1 MRNFFS
7 VTLVTILSASC
18 APQGTETGDQTAAD
32 VVMGQESE
40 EIHLGYGTVDQV
52 LQERENLGT
61 LNDALRATQ
70 LNTELAEG
78 GPYTV
83 FAPTSDAFAALN
95 APGTNE
101 LPGEMQGDNL
111 KQVLLHHVVKGK
123 YTAADL
129 VGMDELPTLAG
140 VPLKITT
147 ANDKVMVNGAD
158 IILADQ
164 EADNGYVHLI
174 DSVLLDN

>member
-7 VTLVTILSASC
+7 IALVVAWGVSC
-18 APQGTETGDQTAAD
+18 APKGTDTGDEAAAD
-32 VVMGQESE
+32 VVMGQQRE
-40 EIHLGYGTVDQV
+40 EIHLGHGNVGQV

-70 LNTELAEG
+70 LDAELAEG

-83 FAPTSDAFAALN
+83 FAPTNDAFQVLN
-95 APGTNE
+95 SPGKNN
-101 LPGEMQGDNL
+101 LPEEMKGDGL
-111 KQVLLHHVVKGK
+111 RQVLLHHVVKGR

-140 VPLKITT
+140 PPLKIST
-147 ANDKVMVNGAD
+147 ANDKVMINGAD

-174 DSVLLDN
+174 DSVLIGS

>member
-7 VTLVTILSASC
+7 AILVTAIGIGC

-40 EIHLGYGTVDQV
+40 EIHLGYGNVYQV
-52 LQERENLGT
+52 LEERENLGT

-70 LNTELAEG
+70 IDAELAEG

-95 APGTNE
+95 ARGTDE
-101 LPGEMQGDNL
+101 LPEELKGDGL
-111 KQVLLHHVVKGK
+111 KQVLLHHVVEGK

-140 VPLKITT
+140 APLKITT
-147 ANDKVMVNGAD
+147 ANDKVMINGAD

-174 DSVLLDN
+174 DSVLVGS

>member
-7 VTLVTILSASC
+7 ITLVIALGASC
-18 APQGTETGDQTAAD
+18 APKGTDTGDEAAAD
-32 VVMGQESE
+32 VVMGQQSE
-40 EIHLGYGTVDQV
+40 EIHLGHGNVDQV

-70 LNTELAEG
+70 LDAELAEG

-83 FAPTSDAFAALN
+83 FAPISDAFTALN

-101 LPGEMQGDNL
+101 LPEEMRGDNL
-111 KQVLLHHVVKGK
+111 KQVLLHHVVKGN

-140 VPLKITT
+140 TPLKITT

-164 EADNGYVHLI
+164 QADNGYVHLI
-174 DSVLLDN
+174 DSVLLNN